1 MDELTK
7 LDKEKDSIKTVHTD
21 KDGRV
26 ETVVF
31 KDGNTLQFNDF
42 IALFKTYLRTI
53 IAGEIVSFDDVWR
66 FHNQTDAK
74 GMEDFLTNV
83 ELEGEMKGSRLT
95 LTKGQKIGLGVLII
109 IIVVIALAFM
119 IVASVLK

>member
-1 MDELTK
+1 MVEN
-7 LDKEKDSIKTVHTD
+7 LDKEHDSIKTVHTD

-31 KDGNTLQFNDF
+31 NDGNTLGFGDF
-42 IALFKTYLRTI
+42 ITLFKQHLRTI
-53 IAGEIVSFDDVWR
+53 IAGEVVSWDDVWR

-74 GMEDFLTNV
+74 GMEDFLANV
-83 ELEGEMKGSRLT
+83 EMEGEMKGSRFT
-95 LTKGQKIGLGVLII
+95 LTRNQKMGLGALII
-109 IIVVIALAFM
+109 ILVVIALAFM